1 MNPSNAKPLFAALL
15 AALFALA
22 LGAAFAAS
30 SPGGE
35 EKPVKPVGSAAVPL
49 DVPTAP
55 AERPGLAEAAA
66 LPAMASKPPPPP
78 EEPEPEPE
86 VETFPEEPIEPE
98 PVIPEPVPAPT
109 PAPAPPPAPPP
120 VEFDDEG

>member
-1 MNPSNAKPLFAALL
+1 MNTSNAKPLFAALL

-22 LGAAFAAS
+22 LGAAYAAS

-49 DVPTAP
+49 DVPAAS
-55 AERPGLAEAAA
+55 AERSGLAEAAA
-66 LPAMASKPPPPP
+66 LPAMARKPPPPP
-78 EEPEPEPE
+78 KEPEPEPE
-86 VETFPEEPIEPE
+86 EETFPQEQIEPE
-98 PVIPEPVPAPT
+98 PVIPEPVPAP
-109 PAPAPPPAPPP
+109 APPPPPPAPPP